1 MKWILPPCLHF
12 QRPALP
18 PPFQSPLLWSDP
30 GLGQHQ
36 ELFHVWHPESQFPT
50 AWAKIF
56 CLSGLYSP
64 VHACWPWF
72 RLKSTKMS
80 SQPFI
85 SFHRKSSYLSMS
97 SHLRSWLKT
106 LCCCV
111 AQPRPA
117 LCSPRDCS
125 LPGSCPCESLTD
137 PPLLLKTTLKFSQLL
152 RKETP
157 FFSQLLLPQ
166 SQSIHWNQSRV
177 CCRITRIKTG
187 KHIGKGWDQDYETT
201 KAFWGKGF
209 EKEATRNQ
217 GVEKKWKKSRC
228 VCTVCTNC
236 WLKFLH
242 CWSSVY
248 KNCMNLLQLKRA
260 VVHPVGLNSREVRC
274 ESSGIPLLPD

>member
-1 MKWILPPCLHF
+1 MNSASVSSLPKTCT
-12 QRPALP
+12 AA
-18 PPFQSPLLWSDP
+18 PFQSPLPWSDR

-36 ELFHVWHPESQFPT
+36 ELFHVWHPESQLPT
-50 AWAKIF
+50 DWAKIF
-56 CLSGLYSP
+56 CLSGLDSP
-64 VHACWPWF
+64 IHACWPWF

-80 SQPFI
+80 TQPFI

-117 LCSPRDCS
+117 LCSPRDCG
-125 LPGSCPCESLTD
+125 LPGSCRCESLVD

-152 RKETP
+152 CKETP

-177 CCRITRIKTG
+177 CCRISRIKTG
-187 KHIGKGWDQDYETT
+187 EHIGKGWDQDYETT

-217 GVEKKWKKSRC
+217 GVGKKKEIK
-228 VCTVCTNC
+228 VC
-236 WLKFLH
+236 
-242 CWSSVY
+242 
-248 KNCMNLLQLKRA
+248 M
-260 VVHPVGLNSREVRC
+260 HPVYQLLTEVFASLVLSVQKLYEFTTVEEGSCPSCRT
-274 ESSGIPLLPD
+274 